1 MTTYKI
7 IICIYVYVMKSL
19 TDLVVMKYEQLYN
32 LDYNDKYYNIK
43 LYNINRKYNIL
54 ISKYKTELI
63 KKLNSI

>member
-1 MTTYKI
+1 
-7 IICIYVYVMKSL
+7 
-19 TDLVVMKYEQLYN
+19 MKYEQLYN

-63 KKLNSI
+63 KKINSI